1 MLSDT
6 YILAVLGMK
15 LFRNSFPKF
24 LIKEA
29 RKTLQ
34 SVLLGP
40 YLTHKLKE
48 KIGIPIQTMI
58 ALMKKDI
65 QITLSLKIAQRQ
77 LLLYL
82 KIYFMILL

>member
-1 MLSDT
+1 MLSGT
-6 YILAVLGMK
+6 YILAALEMK
-15 LFRNSFPKF
+15 LFRNWFPKF

-29 RKTLQ
+29 RNSLQ

-48 KIGIPIQTMI
+48 KIGTPTQTMI

-65 QITLSLKIAQRQ
+65 QTTLSLKIAQRQ
-77 LLLYL
+77 LPLYL
-82 KIYFMILL
+82 QIYFMILL

>member
-6 YILAVLGMK
+6 YILAVLEMK

-29 RKTLQ
+29 RKSLQ
-34 SVLLGP
+34 SVLSGS

-58 ALMKKDI
+58 ALMTKDI
-65 QITLSLKIAQRQ
+65 QITLSLEIAQRQ